1 LVIGIN
7 PTTWISPKKVD
18 PFGLLT
24 FFQVSTGSHPLQSQ
38 IIKGFNVEHIVF
50 RSALLSDVPAIVA
63 LLADDQ
69 LGSQREISG
78 TPLDQRYVAAFRAI
92 EADANQDLVVAVED
106 GEVVGTLQ
114 ISFIP
119 GIARIGAWRG
129 QIEAVRVAAH
139 RRDSGLGKRMVEW
152 AIGECR
158 SRDCSL
164 VQLTTDKSR
173 VDARRF
179 YDKLGFVASHEG
191 YKLYL

>member
-1 LVIGIN
+1 
-7 PTTWISPKKVD
+7 
-18 PFGLLT
+18 
-24 FFQVSTGSHPLQSQ
+24 
-38 IIKGFNVEHIVF
+38 VEHIVF

-63 LLADDQ
+63 LLADDP
-69 LGSQREISG
+69 LGSQREVIG
-78 TPLDQRYVAAFRAI
+78 APLDQRYVAAFQAI
-92 EADANQDLVVAVED
+92 QADPNQHLAVAAEY

-119 GIARIGAWRG
+119 GIARLGAWRG

-158 SRDCSL
+158 SRNCGL

-173 VDARRF
+173 VDAHRF

>member
-1 LVIGIN
+1 
-7 PTTWISPKKVD
+7 
-18 PFGLLT
+18 
-24 FFQVSTGSHPLQSQ
+24 
-38 IIKGFNVEHIVF
+38 VEHIVF

-63 LLADDQ
+63 LLADDP
-69 LGSQREISG
+69 LGSQREVIG
-78 TPLDQRYVAAFRAI
+78 TPLDQRYVAAFQAI
-92 EADANQDLVVAVED
+92 QADPNQHLAVAAEY

-119 GIARIGAWRG
+119 GIARLGAWRG

-158 SRDCSL
+158 SRNCGL

-173 VDARRF
+173 VDAHRF

>member
-1 LVIGIN
+1 MPALA
-7 PTTWISPKKVD
+7 
-18 PFGLLT
+18 
-24 FFQVSTGSHPLQSQ
+24 GSHFLQSQ

-69 LGSQREISG
+69 LGIQREITG
-78 TPLDQRYVAAFRAI
+78 TSLDQRYVAAFRAI
-92 EADANQDLVVAVED
+92 EADANQHLVVAVEND
-106 GEVVGTLQ
+106 EVVGTLQ

-139 RRDSGLGKRMVEW
+139 RRDSGLGRRMVEW
-152 AIGECR
+152 AIGQCR
-158 SRDCSL
+158 LRNCSL

-191 YKLYL
+191 YKLCL